1 MLQPWP
7 LQVVFDSVILDKPPP
22 RILATLAG
30 PFWDAVSRN
39 LLSVMIAAL
48 VLVALAASAAMYL
61 QNIAYTRLAQATVRK
76 LRIRLF
82 AHVLELPV
90 ALSRRMGAGELIERI
105 TTDTDDSQKLVE
117 GASTLLFRSIPTF
130 LGITAIMVWVDG
142 ALALVTIV
150 LALVLVLATYY
161 FGVKVK
167 GAIRRKRVHES
178 EVATLVEAA
187 TKTHKWLKVLGLNK
201 GEIERMEE
209 KSDASRR
216 AAVEAGIWQG
226 FYVSST
232 NVALAAGS
240 AVLVLFG
247 VSRIKAGQLSPGELL
262 VFMSYLKSLYK
273 PIREFTKYFI
283 KISKALACVE
293 RIEQVMALTPCD
305 MGVCESPQAEELP
318 SFRRSIAFDKASYAF
333 EAGSEVLRELSFEIP
348 KGWKVALVGD
358 SGSGKSTVL
367 NLIPRFFD
375 ATRGSVRID
384 GRDIRS
390 FTLESLRK
398 RMAVVTQ
405 DLVLFSTTVRSNI
418 ALGRPEEEVSRE
430 EIVEAA
436 RAANA
441 HDFIMKLPDGYET
454 DLASGENR
462 LSGGQAKRIL
472 IARAFLRDA
481 PIVLLDEPSGGLD
494 PASENQVMEAFDRL
508 AEHKTVVVASHRLP
522 VVANSDLILVLR
534 QGRIVERGDHRALMR
549 QGGIYHELWSRQ
561 VRARQEN

>member
-90 ALSRRMGAGELIERI
+90 TLSRRMGAGELIERI

-161 FGVKVK
+161 FAVKVK
-167 GAIRRKRVHES
+167 VAIRRKRVHES

-293 RIEQVMALTPCD
+293 RIEHVMALTPCD

-549 QGGIYHELWSRQ
+549 QGGIYHEFWSRQ